1 MPEMKGITVKIP
13 ADLHAEVKA
22 YLEAHGMTMGE
33 FIAQAVDHELHPKI
47 QITQEDKNMERMRTL
62 AFQVPDSLFQRVKAY
77 LERNHMT
84 QKQFVIGLIES
95 EIEQDEAQYQA
106 SHPAEQED
114 KEESDDQTHGEET
127 EEENQD
133 EFAPQ
138 EAQEGPSSELE
149 EQLAAQE
156 DAAPVDDFEAG
167 SEEVSQEDDGVEE
180 TGEEEAWEESAGQEN
195 SQDEEEQEDYT
206 TRLFIHCLLK
216 ANWQEKAWKGETIRR
231 GQFVTSLSKL
241 AEETGLTIRQTRTAL
256 SHLEKT
262 GELTSQTNAKRR
274 IITVNNYE
282 KFQGSTKQSPSNR
295 QTTDKPEGNRAT
307 TTKEY
312 IKNIKEEKE
321 SANAQF
327 APPGQEE
334 KVYLDDYYRERDGG

>member
-33 FIAQAVDHELHPKI
+33 FIAQAVDNELHPKI

-114 KEESDDQTHGEET
+114 KEESDDQAEDEEM
-127 EEENQD
+127 EEELQD

-138 EAQEGPSSELE
+138 EAQEGPDAGLE
-149 EQLAAQE
+149 EQPAAQE
-156 DAAPVDDFEAG
+156 DAAPVGDFEAG
-167 SEEVSQEDDGVEE
+167 SEEVSQEDDGAEETWEEEVQETEEAFGDSEVLGSDSLDDVEE
-180 TGEEEAWEESAGQEN
+180 GEDSELEETLEDSLEDEEAWEESNDQEDA
-195 SQDEEEQEDYT
+195 QDEE
-206 TRLFIHCLLK
+206 
-216 ANWQEKAWKGETIRR
+216 
-231 GQFVTSLSKL
+231 
-241 AEETGLTIRQTRTAL
+241 
-256 SHLEKT
+256 
-262 GELTSQTNAKRR
+262 
-274 IITVNNYE
+274 
-282 KFQGSTKQSPSNR
+282 
-295 QTTDKPEGNRAT
+295 
-307 TTKEY
+307 
-312 IKNIKEEKE
+312 
-321 SANAQF
+321 
-327 APPGQEE
+327 
-334 KVYLDDYYRERDGG
+334 

>member
-13 ADLHAEVKA
+13 ADLHAEVRA

-33 FIAQAVDHELHPKI
+33 FIAQAVDNELHPKI

-106 SHPAEQED
+106 SHPEEQED

-138 EAQEGPSSELE
+138 EAQEGPGSELE
-149 EQLAAQE
+149 EQPAADQNP
-156 DAAPVDDFEAG
+156 APVDDFEVG
-167 SEEVSQEDDGVEE
+167 SEEDSLEDEESQED
-180 TGEEEAWEESAGQEN
+180 EEAWDESTDQEDA
-195 SQDEEEQEDYT
+195 QDEDEEQAY
-206 TRLFIHCLLK
+206 
-216 ANWQEKAWKGETIRR
+216 QPSMAW
-231 GQFVTSLSKL
+231 
-241 AEETGLTIRQTRTAL
+241 
-256 SHLEKT
+256 
-262 GELTSQTNAKRR
+262 
-274 IITVNNYE
+274 
-282 KFQGSTKQSPSNR
+282 
-295 QTTDKPEGNRAT
+295 
-307 TTKEY
+307 
-312 IKNIKEEKE
+312 
-321 SANAQF
+321 
-327 APPGQEE
+327 
-334 KVYLDDYYRERDGG
+334 